1 VGGSISDRQ
10 QNQRF
15 NMYDMKT
22 PTKEEWFEWLIGKFK
37 DDYHGVTLNMKVIEE
52 LKKVLKDEDISSD
65 QETGEGDLIRMSPR
79 RWEQLILYVNA
90 AFPVKDK
97 EDAMALLTNVRQN
110 FAHYTEKETHKTS
123 AKVLKAV
130 SKLIKDIAGIDIA
143 PTDLYSDT
151 EWRHVLK
158 HQIEMKKRLGD
169 ARKYVPVISGPPG
182 IGKAQPVYSKIKT
195 PTGWMMMG
203 EAAVGDV
210 VSTPDGGTANIIGVF
225 PQGVKPIYKLT
236 FKDGRTAEAC
246 AEHLWKIQKPW
257 STDQVIVST
266 EEMIRLLEDTTAR
279 VRIPLILNT
288 NNTPDIE
295 LPINPYLLGCLLG
308 DGCIS
313 QHHGS
318 ISISTAD
325 IEILENLT
333 PPVLEHGCEITHKSK
348 YDYYINKIGGSKVGG
363 VKGTLTRYGTFNNT
377 LKQTL
382 FDLELL
388 TKNSY
393 TKFIPNMYKSASI
406 KQKEELI
413 AGLIDTDGWI
423 SKSGSISISTSSI
436 QLAEDIQYIVHSI
449 GGIAKI
455 KSIIPK
461 YTYKGEKL
469 EGCINYNINIRYPTP
484 KSLSKLTRKL
494 DRIPDDYQ
502 YKNLKLQLVSVE
514 LIGNEEAQCI
524 AIDHPDHLYITD
536 NYIVTHNTA
545 NAAAIAEEMNLR
557 LVPIDASE
565 LVDAGEVIGLPAPNK
580 ANGKMS
586 VKFVASKLFKQVYNI
601 MAYEDNKY
609 HASLIQEHGQ
619 ADGERLYKEYE
630 GQRWKYLIFF
640 DEFNRAPAPV
650 MNALRR
656 IILEKNFGEKD
667 ENGQMMKLPKEAIVM
682 AAINPTGEG
691 THELTHHMRDVMDIL
706 PGSPSWSK
714 QKAFLEKKPVR
725 GATPEV
731 KDAIINAIEHIA
743 AKHGVKSKGA
753 EVQPFYLDVGDNDG
767 VYVTPNDMSDMYSM
781 AARKVQ
787 DVINQAIGDGQVT
800 DLPPEEIKQLDHD
813 IKDAI
818 YEAFEPSLRDVFDNH
833 QLDASKWLDVFHKW
847 LLGSTIGR
855 DLTSTASEKVK
866 KQESIGSILEK
877 QLTTESS
884 KPLMNNSAFVNY
896 VKSNDHVSVTHEV
909 DQWLRDLFSD
919 NKKAKKYL
927 TANGVNALKY
937 DKDAEE
943 FHKTD
948 EKVPAIFNL
957 LAEVVVALHAN
968 GFSGEVYT
976 NMVEAIETIVDD
988 TLHRL
993 AKQQEITKD
1002 EYRKLHIEHA
1012 DMLGELLEI

>member
-1 VGGSISDRQ
+1 MNNQRIVKLIQTYLTHMDQYAAGEVSKGNMLVSPPGVGKTQFVNMLAELVGISLITIEAPHIVEEKIINIPFLIKKPNASTAQRGSTEVEVTPHGDGDNENFDIELADSHLFTQLQAAQPSTDQQYIHQVYSNNTVRSFYESLGGTQQKIPPVIQDLRKHYRVILFIDEFFRASSPAISAILRSLLNKRIGMHHLPEDTYVTYASNKQDVGGSISDRQ

-15 NMYDMKT
+15 NMYEMKS
-22 PTKEEWFEWLIGKFK
+22 PNKEEWFEWLIGKFK
-37 DDYHGVTLNMKVIEE
+37 DDYHGVTLNMKVIED

-90 AFPVKDK
+90 AFPLKDK

-110 FAHYTEKETHKTS
+110 FAHYTEKETHKVGT
-123 AKVLKAV
+123 KVLKAV

-151 EWRHVLK
+151 EWRNVLK

-182 IGKAQPVYSKIKT
+182 IGK
-195 PTGWMMMG
+195 
-203 EAAVGDV
+203 
-210 VSTPDGGTANIIGVF
+210 
-225 PQGVKPIYKLT
+225 
-236 FKDGRTAEAC
+236 
-246 AEHLWKIQKPW
+246 
-257 STDQVIVST
+257 
-266 EEMIRLLEDTTAR
+266 
-279 VRIPLILNT
+279 
-288 NNTPDIE
+288 
-295 LPINPYLLGCLLG
+295 
-308 DGCIS
+308 
-313 QHHGS
+313 
-318 ISISTAD
+318 
-325 IEILENLT
+325 
-333 PPVLEHGCEITHKSK
+333 
-348 YDYYINKIGGSKVGG
+348 
-363 VKGTLTRYGTFNNT
+363 
-377 LKQTL
+377 
-382 FDLELL
+382 
-388 TKNSY
+388 
-393 TKFIPNMYKSASI
+393 
-406 KQKEELI
+406 
-413 AGLIDTDGWI
+413 
-423 SKSGSISISTSSI
+423 
-436 QLAEDIQYIVHSI
+436 
-449 GGIAKI
+449 
-455 KSIIPK
+455 
-461 YTYKGEKL
+461 
-469 EGCINYNINIRYPTP
+469 
-484 KSLSKLTRKL
+484 
-494 DRIPDDYQ
+494 
-502 YKNLKLQLVSVE
+502 
-514 LIGNEEAQCI
+514 
-524 AIDHPDHLYITD
+524 
-536 NYIVTHNTA
+536 TA
-545 NAAAIAEEMNLR
+545 NAASIAEEMNLR

-656 IILEKNFGEKD
+656 IVLEKNFGEKD

-706 PGSPSWSK
+706 PGSPSWTK

-731 KDAIINAIEHIA
+731 KDAVINAIEHIA

-787 DVINQAIGDGQVT
+787 DVVNQAIGDGQVT

-847 LLGSTIGR
+847 ILGSTIGR
-855 DLTSTASEKVK
+855 DLTSTASEHVK

-884 KPLMNNSAFVNY
+884 KPLMNNSSFVNY

-937 DKDAEE
+937 DKESEE

-993 AKQQEITKD
+993 AKEQEITKD